1 MFDRERKVQWI
12 VVLRRTDSE
21 GKYGERNF
29 RFFSGPGHFTGS
41 TYLPKRFVCEFKTEV
56 ARGTE

>member
-21 GKYGERNF
+21 GKYSERNF
-29 RFFSGPGHFTGS
+29 RFSSGPGHLIGS
-41 TYLPKRFVCEFKTEV
+41 TFLPKRFVCESKTAV
-56 ARGTE
+56 ARSTE